1 MGETGPARLATVVAT
16 GVTSQRKVANVA
28 AWKKVPDAATAYRV
42 HIRS

>member
-1 MGETGPARLATVVAT
+1 MGETGPARLAIVVAT